1 MLFMVVVVVL
11 CLQIPNVS
19 FAPIGIFFPTSSGFS
34 IATGPLS
41 SSSVSVPLGSCLLS
55 SPGNSENLFYVF
67 TAIEQK
73 TESHRSV
80 LQGKKIWFQNFSQN
94 NYNLAKNFS
103 FLSVLFICTKK
114 FHH

>member
-73 TESHRSV
+73 TTISPFVPRIT
-80 LQGKKIWFQNFSQN
+80 QKCFTRKK
-94 NYNLAKNFS
+94 NL
-103 FLSVLFICTKK
+103 VPK
-114 FHH
+114 F